1 MKLNVGAID
10 RTLRGSIG
18 LFFVSSTLIGA
29 IGIWGYLGVV
39 PLVSAILGFCPAYR
53 LVGFCTCV
61 GDEESTH

>member
-18 LFFVSSTLIGA
+18 LLFVCSTLVGA

-53 LVGFCTCV
+53 LAGLSTCV
-61 GDEESTH
+61 GDESP